1 MNFDKQQIL
10 FVVGPDMSG
19 KTNIA
24 KAIVAETGFAY
35 FKASSEHGTYLK
47 SKNRFID
54 QLRHADP
61 RVADFMKQ
69 TGVNVIMDRGFPC
82 EYAYSKV
89 LGRRTDKK
97 MIKMMDEAYASLG
110 SKILF
115 CHRSSYE
122 GIIDDIDSKLD
133 AQKLQLIHEAYEEFF
148 KMSKCSVHHLNVD
161 DEDLKREVDE
171 AIGFMIS

>member
-10 FVVGPDMSG
+10 FVVGPDMCG

-61 RVADFMKQ
+61 RTADFMKQ
-69 TGVNVIMDRGFPC
+69 TGINVVMDRGFPC

-89 LGRRTDKK
+89 LGRRTDQK
-97 MIKMMDEAYASLG
+97 MIKAMDEAYAEMG
-110 SKILF
+110 AKILF
-115 CHRSSYE
+115 CHRSSYDE
-122 GIIDDIDSKLD
+122 IVDDLD
-133 AQKLQLIHEAYEEFF
+133 PRLSAVTLQLIHFAYEEFL
-148 KMSKCSVHHLNVD
+148 KSSKCKVHLMNVD